1 MKLYHVAIGKHDLVR
16 HFYPRVP
23 ERANPPEDVITP
35 RICLSESLEGCLS
48 AIGHPFYYSGTPEL
62 LTVWELDAN
71 VSDCVTPEFLYD
83 NGLVVDALRTREWWL
98 LRSVTLT
105 GRYMNLVDFET
116 TPYRLPDEDK
126 KQELIQ
132 YIKCSALNF
141 DSSDLELLQKSN
153 VHEILYSILRDWDR
167 YKIDEDDAADA
178 VGLSNCKTYCNCKFE
193 EVYSC

>member
-1 MKLYHVAIGKHDLVR
+1 M
-16 HFYPRVP
+16 
-23 ERANPPEDVITP
+23 
-35 RICLSESLEGCLS
+35 
-48 AIGHPFYYSGTPEL
+48 
-62 LTVWELDAN
+62 WELDAN
-71 VSDCVTPEFLYD
+71 VSDCITPEFLYD
-83 NGLVVDALRTREWWL
+83 NRLVVDALRTREWWL
-98 LRSVTLT
+98 LRPVTLT

-153 VHEILYSILRDWDR
+153 VHEILYSILSDWDR

-193 EVYSC
+193 EVY